1 MKLACKWGWGAIR
14 KNQIEYKN
22 RSFHPIDPKW
32 LSDLIGDSMKIHW
45 DFLMNT
51 IHCIEYIVHNVQ
63 TSCKYFPTLSFQILG
78 CDPSSLHTFPNH
90 QNNWHH
96 DCPHLGHFHH
106 RIFGTTLRLER
117 SWFWKTRQHRKTMYC
132 QPRFELPDFCHHVHI
147 LCTLG
152 HHIAFILANFHDS

>member
-1 MKLACKWGWGAIR
+1 MKLACKWDWGAIR

-22 RSFHPIDPKW
+22 TSFHPIDPKW
-32 LSDLIGDSMKIHW
+32 PYRWLNE
-45 DFLMNT
+45 NT
-51 IHCIEYIVHNVQ
+51 LGFSHEYNIVHNGQ
-63 TSCKYFPTLSFQILG
+63 TSCKYCTTLSFQILG
-78 CDPSSLHTFPNH
+78 CDPSSLYTFPNH
-90 QNNWHH
+90 KNNWHH